1 MEESGN
7 SGRVSLSEKL
17 LVSEDE
23 AAQLLSVSK
32 PTFRG
37 MVANGHVHRVAL
49 PCGVRRNLYRRSDLD
64 AFVESLETMPPG
76 VGGAAVVM
84 CRCRV
89 VRMGLC
95 ASEHM
100 LSACSDEA

>member
-7 SGRVSLSEKL
+7 GGRISLSEKL

-23 AAQLLSVSK
+23 AAQLLGVSK

-49 PCGVRRNLYRRSDLD
+49 PCGIGRNLYRRSDLG
-64 AFVESLETMPPG
+64 AFVESLGTMPP
-76 VGGAAVVM
+76 
-84 CRCRV
+84 
-89 VRMGLC
+89 
-95 ASEHM
+95 
-100 LSACSDEA
+100 D